1 MLEFLKAAS
10 DCAPRIIAE
19 QTLPLLFASL
29 PDSAPRREAIADRE
43 RCWQTLSVLRKL
55 CIQQALFESMV
66 VRLMTK
72 LDLLCFPSG
81 DVGSDL
87 EPFQAYAHMI
97 LKTLEQTLET
107 KLKAKHSDIA
117 KYIDSLVPRIFNIF
131 VASALSTDK
140 RKMIASDPRLLRVSG
155 GIITLVVQSLPVLF
169 VSHTTSSSRT
179 DFTTF
184 RLRKQQSYA
193 VGLSKAILSG
203 DFTDIAQGFQK
214 ILPSHTLLL
223 ILSVGSPISIFF
235 VDLINFIISTGFV

>member
-1 MLEFLKAAS
+1 MLEFLKVAG

-29 PDSAPRREAIADRE
+29 PDSAPRREAVADRE

-107 KLKAKHSDIA
+107 KVEAKHSDIA

-131 VASALSTDK
+131 VASALSSDK

-169 VSHTTSSSRT
+169 VSHATSLSR
-179 DFTTF
+179 
-184 RLRKQQSYA
+184 L
-193 VGLSKAILSG
+193 I
-203 DFTDIAQGFQK
+203 
-214 ILPSHTLLL
+214 LLL
-223 ILSVGSPISIFF
+223 SDSGNNNLMLSDYQRPFYQAIS
-235 VDLINFIISTGFV
+235 LISRKVFRKFCLLIHCC